1 MPEMNVWILL
11 ALPGVVI
18 HELGHYLFCRL
29 VGTNVQEVVFFQRA
43 DASGY
48 VVHSVPKM
56 LRQHAVIVCGPLIL
70 NSILAFLLFRAVA
83 SGADSAFVDLQNG
96 DFLSTG
102 QLALATFLG
111 ISIALQAIPSPADAR
126 SLWNVTHDRLQ
137 HGHLLALLAIPFAA
151 ALVGVNHLRR
161 YWIDW
166 LYLVGLAILAL
177 RFPSG

>member
-83 SGADSAFVDLQNG
+83 SGADGAFVDLQNG